1 MRSAHSGFLTYLIHV
16 LLFLAFTTALPA
28 QDMGMLDEEYR
39 TRYSQGLLSFRVGGG
54 FNRYL
59 GQFTPRD
66 DSRQLSLSGMYTVR
80 TFLSA
85 GISVDY
91 GKMSFLREPTI
102 VDAELY
108 DYQFGPEEGER
119 ETEYTSFH
127 LMLEYAPLQIS
138 IFDLYFLIGAG
149 ITVYD
154 AEDHGGD
161 VVTVRP
167 KADLPGTVSVPFGAG
182 LDVFVSPQVA
192 VSAELR
198 YQMNFKG
205 DIDAYD
211 EKILTIE
218 YIRDGGSRPYQ
229 PEEINDNLFIATV
242 GLKWFLFRND
252 DYDGD
257 LLPNTYEENL
267 GSDIYEPDSDDDGLS
282 DFEENEH
289 FQADPMRLDTDGDG
303 VGDYEEVTVFR
314 TLPYSDD
321 TDGDNL
327 SDFEEAYR
335 SGTNPLRPDTDGDG
349 LMDGEEVRIGTDPTR
364 VDSDYDG
371 LNDYVEVRVHHTDPL
386 RPDTDQDGVF
396 DYNEVATYRTNPERG
411 DSDGDDLSDY
421 EEIAYHH
428 TNPNARDTD
437 GDTISD
443 DREIVETKT
452 NPLDR
457 DTDGDGI
464 FDNVDQCPLI
474 PETYNGIDDEDG
486 CPDGIALENDPSLAS
501 ADDPTGRSGRGKGVP
516 TGEGSGD
523 PNRDLAR
530 SGGSG
535 DGGSGDGGSG
545 DDGRSGRGKGVPTG
559 EGSGDPNRD
568 LARSGGETGDTS
580 GDADD
585 RGGRGKG
592 VPTGEDTGVPDRGA
606 VRSDGDVGD
615 SYGDGDDRGGRGTGV
630 STGEGA
636 GGVDRGVV
644 RSDGDA
650 GDAASGDASGRGGTG
665 VSTGEGSG
673 GIDYTTVYGS
683 GTEGYAGPRDERLR
697 GRGKG
702 VSAGAGSGP
711 WRIDYGTVYGPAPE
725 QLLARYGG
733 YVPRAVQ
740 HIVPF
745 GVVDTSARGRGMYDS
760 YDFAAA
766 DLVNPLPTF
775 DVDVL
780 EEGKTFNLTDIHFE
794 YDRAIIRREYVAE
807 LMEKVGIF
815 RAYPDMIVEI
825 RGHTDAE
832 GTEAYNQ
839 NLSMRR
845 ALAVKNFFVQ
855 QGVAPRRLKA
865 KGFGESMPI
874 MNNTTDIGRAFN
886 RRVEIHVLKLGDRA
900 GGTR

>member
-1 MRSAHSGFLTYLIHV
+1 MRSALSGFLAFKIIAI
-16 LLFLAFTTALPA
+16 FLTVFTWTLPA

-39 TRYSQGLLSFRVGGG
+39 NRYSQGLLSFRIGGG

-59 GQFTPRD
+59 GEFTPRD
-66 DSRQLSLSGMYTVR
+66 DFRQISLSGMYTVR

-91 GKMSFLREPTI
+91 GKMSFLREHTL
-102 VDAELY
+102 VDGELY
-108 DYQFGPEEGER
+108 DYQFGPEEGDR

-127 LMLEYAPLQIS
+127 LMLEYAPLQMS

-154 AEDHGGD
+154 AQDHGGD

-182 LDVFVSPQVA
+182 LDIFVSPQVA
-192 VSAELR
+192 VSTELR
-198 YQMNFKG
+198 YQLNFMG
-205 DIDAYD
+205 DLDAYD

-218 YIRDGGSRPYQ
+218 YIKDGGSRPYRPDQ
-229 PEEINDNLFIATV
+229 RNDNLFIATV
-242 GLKWFLFRND
+242 GLKWFLFRNN

-257 LLPNTYEENL
+257 LLPNVYEENL
-267 GSDIYEPDSDDDGLS
+267 GSDIYEPDTDSDGLS
-282 DFEENEH
+282 DYEENEH
-289 FQADPMRLDTDGDG
+289 FQADPMRLDSDGDG

-321 TDGDNL
+321 TDGDGLN
-327 SDFEEAYR
+327 DFEEAYR
-335 SGTNPLRPDTDGDG
+335 SGTNPLMSDTDGDG
-349 LMDGEEVRIGTDPTR
+349 LLDGDEVRLGTDPTR

-371 LNDYVEVRVHHTDPL
+371 LSDYAEVRVHHTDPL
-386 RPDTDQDGVF
+386 RPDTDEDGVF
-396 DYNEVATYRTNPERG
+396 DYNEVATYRTDPERG

-421 EEIAYHH
+421 EEIAYHR
-428 TNPNARDTD
+428 TNANARDTD
-437 GDTISD
+437 GDGISD

-464 FDNVDQCPLI
+464 FDNVDQCPLV

-486 CPDGIALENDPSLAS
+486 CPDGIALENDPTLAS
-501 ADDPTGRSGRGKGVP
+501 AGDPSGRSGRGKGVP
-516 TGEGSGD
+516 TGEGTGD
-523 PNRDLAR
+523 PNRGVVR
-530 SGGSG
+530 SDG
-535 DGGSGDGGSG
+535 D
-545 DDGRSGRGKGVPTG
+545 
-559 EGSGDPNRD
+559 
-568 LARSGGETGDTS
+568 AGDTFAD
-580 GDADD
+580 GDD

-592 VPTGEDTGVPDRGA
+592 VPTGEGTGDPNRGV
-606 VRSDGDVGD
+606 VRSDGDAGD
-615 SYGDGDDRGGRGTGV
+615 TAEGGASGRGGTGV

-644 RSDGDA
+644 RSDGEA
-650 GDAASGDASGRGGTG
+650 GDTAEGGASGRGGTG
-665 VSTGEGSG
+665 VSTGEGAG
-673 GIDYTTVYGS
+673 GIDYATLYGS

-702 VSAGAGSGP
+702 VSAGQGSGP
-711 WRIDYGTVYGPAPE
+711 WRIDYGEVYGPAPE

-745 GVVDTSARGRGMYDS
+745 GVVDTSTRPRGYDA

-766 DLVNPLPTF
+766 DLINPLPTF
-775 DVDVL
+775 DVDAL
-780 EEGKTFNLTDIHFE
+780 EEGKTFNLTDVHFE
-794 YDRAIIRREYVAE
+794 YDRAVIRREYVAE
-807 LMEKVGIF
+807 LLEKVDIF
-815 RAYPDMIVEI
+815 RAYPDMVVEI

-832 GTEAYNQ
+832 GTDAYNR

-845 ALAVKNFFVQ
+845 ALAVKNFFVY
-855 QGVAPRRLKA
+855 QGIAPGRLKA

-886 RRVEIHVLKLGDRA
+886 RRVEIHILKLGDRA